1 MSLPGPLHPRP
12 SHRLAFARRMRGS
25 AGAEMRLRHYEWQ
38 AAKGGDL
45 VHELVYT
52 LSQILHLVD
61 DYPSSLPDV
70 LTTLDEALQIFR
82 EIFPVA
88 SWQAQQQA
96 EQLLPSVYRRGDE
109 PRIVCVPRV
118 TDTEWINSFTRFSM
132 PTDTETMTPVT
143 DTEWINSF
151 RAFCP
156 PTDAEIEL
164 KERGDLFNRPSASC
178 HAAVVGAGAM
188 REIFSITGPP
198 PTDTDTDLDRFLSSG
213 LMPAN

>member
-1 MSLPGPLHPRP
+1 
-12 SHRLAFARRMRGS
+12 MRGS

-143 DTEWINSF
+143 DTEWINPRACCPPTHKATMTPVTDTTSF

-156 PTDAEIEL
+156 PTDAEIER